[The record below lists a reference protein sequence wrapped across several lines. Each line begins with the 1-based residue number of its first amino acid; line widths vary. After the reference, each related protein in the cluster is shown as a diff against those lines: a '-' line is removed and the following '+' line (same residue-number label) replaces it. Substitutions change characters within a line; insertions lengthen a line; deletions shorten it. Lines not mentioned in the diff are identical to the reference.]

1 MNPNH
6 SQYCH
11 CVCNDPTLEQ
21 RIAELV
27 EKMENNPEAHGMFT
41 LWLAELLVD
50 IENNNHGS

>member
-27 EKMENNPEAHGMFT
+27 EKMEANPEAHGMFT
-41 LWLAELLVD
+41 IWLAELLVD
-50 IENNNHGS
+50 IENNNHGN